1 MYCISDGGSDGDGE
15 SDLTW
20 WNMLAVLYSFYATAR
35 IEINRPYGR
44 NELSQGHD
52 ERGEWKLLC
61 AFCLDLFVSPICDSD
76 LLGVLSIF

>member
-1 MYCISDGGSDGDGE
+1 MYCISDGGSGGDGE
-15 SDLTW
+15 SDLTCGIC
-20 WNMLAVLYSFYATAR
+20 L
-35 IEINRPYGR
+35 PYYILSMRLPESRSIDLNGR

-61 AFCLDLFVSPICDSD
+61 AFCLDLFVSPIRGSG